1 MKCIYCNYPTYK
13 LKNGYYKCKSCK
25 RKFSPKKIE
34 RQRAIKRCFY
44 KDFTINRCALYLGLN
59 YITVK
64 NYYQKIREEIA
75 ILQEKDFANK
85 QKILEYDEYIYIPK
99 TKSQNKS
106 AIFEGFN
113 FLTYNYDNKIYNIL
127 LPSLSRYKPIM
138 LEDGLDEVYYKELEK
153 FLQSNHISNRA
164 NNNLIKQFWIYLEDF
179 MLKFNGINS
188 ENFFYYLKEAEYKFN
203 FKCNNLNKIVI

>member
-25 RKFSPKKIE
+25 SKFSPKKNE

-99 TKSQNKS
+99 TKSLNKS

-188 ENFFYYLKEAEYKFN
+188 DNFFYYLKEAECKFN
-203 FKCNNLNKIVI
+203 NLSSK

>member
-1 MKCIYCNYPTYK
+1 MKCIYCNYSTYK

-34 RQRAIKRCFY
+34 RQSAIKRCFY
-44 KDFTINRCALYLGLN
+44 KDYTINRCALYLGLN

-64 NYYQKIREEIA
+64 NYYQKIREEIMH
-75 ILQEKDFANK
+75 LQEEDFANK
-85 QKILEYDEYIYIPK
+85 KEILEYDEYIYIPK

-127 LPSLSRYKPIM
+127 LPSLSRYKPTM
-138 LEDGLDEVYYKELEK
+138 QEDGLDELYYKELEK
-153 FLQSNHISNRA
+153 FLQCNHISSRVGSK
-164 NNNLIKQFWIYLEDF
+164 LIKKYWNYLEEF

-188 ENFFYYLKEAEYKFN
+188 ENFVYYLKEAEYKFN
-203 FKCNNLNKIVI
+203 NLSSK